1 MGATKTNTYNCG
13 LTKNNTNI
21 HICSFYDGYE
31 LMQKES
37 ACQAQLLCTEVFKKK
52 SCVGTESLHSEL
64 HGQTVEPQVLMVSFS
79 LKVSGNVRKPACR
92 TD

>member
-13 LTKNNTNI
+13 LTKNSTNI

-52 SCVGTESLHSEL
+52 VVWGLNLYILNCMDR
-64 HGQTVEPQVLMVSFS
+64 Q
-79 LKVSGNVRKPACR
+79 
-92 TD
+92 